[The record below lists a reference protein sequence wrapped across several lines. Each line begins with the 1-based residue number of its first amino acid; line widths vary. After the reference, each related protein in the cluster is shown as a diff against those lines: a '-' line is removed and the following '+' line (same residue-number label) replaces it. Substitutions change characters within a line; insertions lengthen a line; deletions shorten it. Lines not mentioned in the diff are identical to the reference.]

1 MGQLSKDDTAHLSNC
16 NVRAC
21 RRCAYLRNA
30 EEWRRKTLISNSDVS
45 YLRSEITP
53 EGKWRVFCWICRKV
67 HGADGKGLA
76 AGVEPAHINNVTR
89 HSQFQCHVDALF
101 ELGLARARDLDA
113 PPATGFMEVAK
124 HCQNGNPWC
133 QGVAGVGG
141 RKKVSSM
148 MTCLAQAL
156 FRDDQVFMQS
166 AASIMLHSDV
176 RGSRLA
182 IRFRASNASL
192 DSRTGLLGVARV
204 ASHSA
209 MHIKEG
215 FLKVLAEFC
224 KRAGA
229 VDYKLVARILHRTE
243 ILDGDAASDGQLAM
257 SLLRSSGL
265 FPSIK
270 CIVKDPCHASRRV
283 IKRPWSVIDE
293 IKEAFVKVIAGR
305 RSLTNIIQNSET
317 LAKVFSDFAD
327 RSLDCPVVGAQAK
340 NLSRRAHR
348 FDSYQKP
355 LARFCL
361 YVSAFFETASWIQV
375 NRQSDKEQF
384 ETANSFLHW
393 VTPSKLLV
401 LAMCADAA
409 DESLLLTRHFD
420 SEGHDLAALHA
431 AAESY
436 VTRLKYLFLEGHVLR
451 ATGFTSHMLKWLGK
465 TRAVKVGKRVKCIG
479 GAGVVTPQLTE
490 DSLKPMK
497 VFVHMACQTIDA
509 EYPAFG
515 ILGAFACFDVQPSK
529 LERDMAAQEVHLRRL
544 AQVLNLSFE
553 ELDMQFGDHLAIALH
568 EAKQQRLDNA
578 AAWVAAVKKT
588 SSAQKAVRLKHP
600 CHILIEVLVRYVAWQ
615 GCSTSGVEQFFSH
628 GQHQIDSSRN
638 HFTEGNEVC
647 ELKVMSDFRHRD
659 ATNVCTIARTVWT
672 ELFAAPRKSSADRLD
687 AGVPRPKKQDSEI
700 AFLRKRRLEAGG
712 ADSKASVQAVIAE
725 SQPYITAGLTDSI
738 QNELLFQEKKKFK
751 NRLLAYLDEA
761 LLQSELTPDMAQ
773 LAQAYLDHRAKLD
786 RDRQKAEKR
795 KFSLMSPDLPNL
807 DSQPIL
813 LESMMWLN
821 MDCLRGKQVV
831 ADATDAAIFVVE
843 KLDCPHLTTRWAVG
857 LRGGHVVDLDFLKSG
872 GSKGVCVS
880 YDPAIAIQRKV
891 YLCPLFRREN
901 PNFATIVVQA
911 SMLRHSKWTLL
922 SSWED
927 FFYYRKSQG
936 LQCIALTTRASQ
948 NIVAGKDV
956 VNASEFQDK
965 FLSKLA
971 IVSRNLCAKQRRR
984 G

>member
-133 QGVAGVGG
+133 QGVAGVGR

-192 DSRTGLLGVARV
+192 DSRTGLLGVARI

-327 RSLDCPVVGAQAK
+327 RSLDCPVCWGPGREFV
-340 NLSRRAHR
+340 
-348 FDSYQKP
+348 P
-355 LARFCL
+355 
-361 YVSAFFETASWIQV
+361 ASPPV
-375 NRQSDKEQF
+375 
-384 ETANSFLHW
+384 
-393 VTPSKLLV
+393 
-401 LAMCADAA
+401 
-409 DESLLLTRHFD
+409 
-420 SEGHDLAALHA
+420 
-431 AAESY
+431 
-436 VTRLKYLFLEGHVLR
+436 
-451 ATGFTSHMLKWLGK
+451 
-465 TRAVKVGKRVKCIG
+465 
-479 GAGVVTPQLTE
+479 
-490 DSLKPMK
+490 
-497 VFVHMACQTIDA
+497 
-509 EYPAFG
+509 
-515 ILGAFACFDVQPSK
+515 
-529 LERDMAAQEVHLRRL
+529 
-544 AQVLNLSFE
+544 
-553 ELDMQFGDHLAIALH
+553 
-568 EAKQQRLDNA
+568 
-578 AAWVAAVKKT
+578 
-588 SSAQKAVRLKHP
+588 
-600 CHILIEVLVRYVAWQ
+600 
-615 GCSTSGVEQFFSH
+615 
-628 GQHQIDSSRN
+628 
-638 HFTEGNEVC
+638 
-647 ELKVMSDFRHRD
+647 
-659 ATNVCTIARTVWT
+659 
-672 ELFAAPRKSSADRLD
+672 
-687 AGVPRPKKQDSEI
+687 
-700 AFLRKRRLEAGG
+700 
-712 ADSKASVQAVIAE
+712 
-725 SQPYITAGLTDSI
+725 
-738 QNELLFQEKKKFK
+738 
-751 NRLLAYLDEA
+751 
-761 LLQSELTPDMAQ
+761 
-773 LAQAYLDHRAKLD
+773 
-786 RDRQKAEKR
+786 
-795 KFSLMSPDLPNL
+795 
-807 DSQPIL
+807 
-813 LESMMWLN
+813 
-821 MDCLRGKQVV
+821 
-831 ADATDAAIFVVE
+831 
-843 KLDCPHLTTRWAVG
+843 
-857 LRGGHVVDLDFLKSG
+857 
-872 GSKGVCVS
+872 
-880 YDPAIAIQRKV
+880 
-891 YLCPLFRREN
+891 
-901 PNFATIVVQA
+901 
-911 SMLRHSKWTLL
+911 
-922 SSWED
+922 
-927 FFYYRKSQG
+927 
-936 LQCIALTTRASQ
+936 
-948 NIVAGKDV
+948 
-956 VNASEFQDK
+956 
-965 FLSKLA
+965 
-971 IVSRNLCAKQRRR
+971 
-984 G
+984 